1 MLNDIKIESKEIS
14 LKEFC
19 TQLSISQAT
28 GKNWLKL
35 GKIKSRTKNN
45 VIYFDQEY
53 INRLKEEIQNDEN
66 KVLKSRRNKKFVSGN
81 IYYKSYIG
89 NDSENLKIVE
99 QIVNYI
105 KNARVA
111 VTKHLVRCIINEYAL
126 QIIFQKINN
135 KSKISNAL
143 YKLLVGRLNIKKYSK
158 LFDISDSEARE
169 YLKIIK
175 EHSKIFE
182 MQYEYEPSKDIMG
195 LIYISLNNLGKR
207 KVTGTYYT
215 PEKIVKKLNNQLFKG
230 GNIANKKVLDP
241 CCGTGNFLLNLPY
254 AITFEQIY
262 AMDIDEESIYITRL
276 NMAIKYSID
285 DLEVLN
291 KHIFVRDYL
300 KSTLNDKYDYILG
313 NPPWGYDFSNAEKE
327 YLINEYYSAYGKNIE
342 SFDLFIEKSKLVLN
356 KNGYISFV
364 LPEALLNVK
373 SHYRIREIIFN
384 KFDIKYLEYLGNAFD
399 GVQCP
404 SIIIKIKYTNNEIST
419 KGLEV
424 KNSKTS
430 FTIKTNRELTPD
442 YFSFTMD
449 DYEYGIIK
457 QINSLSKK
465 VFLKN
470 NSIFALGIVT
480 GDNDKYISTKK
491 ADDNEMIIRGKAVFK
506 YKYMDTDEYILFKPK
521 QFQQVAPSEYY
532 RISPKLFYRF
542 ISNKLVFAYDDR
554 STLSLNSC
562 NILIPM
568 IKNINI
574 KYILAVLNSSV
585 AQFYFDKNFNSI
597 KILRSHIESI
607 PIPIVT
613 KEKEN
618 EIVNK
623 VDVLLKSHNN
633 EQIIKVYDEIDRE
646 IAKIYNI
653 DSDKY
658 GYILKLYEKD
668 EKFMFAV

>member
-1 MLNDIKIESKEIS
+1 MLNDINIENNKIG

-35 GKIKSRTKNN
+35 GKVKARSKNN
-45 VIYFDQEY
+45 IIYFDQEY
-53 INRLKEEIQNDEN
+53 INRLKEEIKNDEN

-81 IYYKSYIG
+81 IYYKSYVG
-89 NDSENLKIVE
+89 DDSRNLKNVE
-99 QIVNYI
+99 NIINYI
-105 KNARVA
+105 KNEKVS

-126 QIIFQKINN
+126 QAIFQRINS
-135 KSKISNAL
+135 KTKISNAL
-143 YKLLVGRLNIKKYSK
+143 GKFLTGKLDIEKYVK

-169 YLKIIK
+169 YLRIIK

-182 MQYEYEPSKDIMG
+182 IQYEYEPNKDIMG

-207 KVTGTYYT
+207 KATGTYYT
-215 PEKIVKKLNNQLFKG
+215 PDKIVKKLNDKLFKG
-230 GNIANKKVLDP
+230 CSIANKKILDP
-241 CCGTGNFLLNLPY
+241 CCGTGNFLLNLPS
-254 AITFEQIY
+254 AIAFKQIY

-276 NMAIKYSID
+276 NMAIKYGID
-285 DLEVLN
+285 DLELLSN
-291 KHIFVRDYL
+291 HIFVKDYL
-300 KSTLNDKYDYILG
+300 KSSFDDKYDYILG
-313 NPPWGYDFSNAEKE
+313 NPPWGYDFSSAEKE
-327 YLINEYYSAYGKNIE
+327 YLISEYYSAYGENIE

-356 KNGYISFV
+356 RNGYISFV

-399 GVQCP
+399 RVQCP
-404 SIIIKIKYTNNEIST
+404 SIIIKIKFTNKVIST
-419 KGLEV
+419 RGLEV

-430 FTIKTNRELTPD
+430 FTIKTDRVITPD

-449 DYEYGIIK
+449 DYEYGIIE
-457 QINSLSKK
+457 QINNLSKK

-480 GDNDKYISTKK
+480 GDNAKYISTKK
-491 ADDNEMIIRGKAVFK
+491 TDNNEMIIRGKDVFK
-506 YKYMDTDEYILFKPK
+506 YKYMDTNEYLVFRPK
-521 QFQQVAPSEYY
+521 QFQQVAPTEYY
-532 RISPKLFYRF
+532 RTSPKLFYRF
-542 ISNKLVFAYDDR
+542 ISNKLVFAYDDS
-554 STLSLNSC
+554 STLSLNSS
-562 NILIPM
+562 NILIPK
-568 IKNINI
+568 IANLDI
-574 KYILAVLNSSV
+574 KYILAVLNSSIV
-585 AQFYFDKNFNSI
+585 QFYFDKNFNSI

-613 KEKEN
+613 KEMEN
-618 EIVNK
+618 KIISK
-623 VDVLLKSHNN
+623 VDILLKASDN
-633 EQIIKVYDEIDRE
+633 EQIKRVYDEIDRE

-658 GYILKLYEKD
+658 NYILKFYEND
-668 EKFMFAV
+668 ENFLFNI